1 MGRSGLSKEVVDQ
14 VKKRR
19 GAAGEKTDVG
29 ITVKEGTKD
38 EKRTEDEGGFWVL
51 FSVLCVEGVSK
62 RKVVHKK

>member
-1 MGRSGLSKEVVDQ
+1 MGRSGLLREVVDQ

-19 GAAGEKTDVG
+19 GSAGEKTDVG
-29 ITVKEGTKD
+29 TGKEGTKD

-51 FSVLCVEGVSK
+51 FSVPFVVGVSK